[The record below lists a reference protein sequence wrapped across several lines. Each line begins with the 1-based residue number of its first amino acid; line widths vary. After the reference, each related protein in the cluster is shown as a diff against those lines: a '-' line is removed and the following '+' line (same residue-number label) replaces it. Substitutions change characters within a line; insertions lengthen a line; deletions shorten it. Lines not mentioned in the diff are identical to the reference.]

1 MRNDFFGEMAE
12 TGGVPLN
19 ASPVRRWA
27 GARRHRPFAFSISM
41 GIKNVLDDLLS
52 SNYSGSIS
60 GHRPSA
66 LGLLLQRRRA
76 REVLRS
82 VHVHEPSSL
91 LTFDLMDISMWVS
104 MDISMWVSIEMS
116 IEISIGCPWTPTWRC
131 PSERTGSR
139 GGGLGSAD
147 ALLG

>member
-1 MRNDFFGEMAE
+1 MNEITPCRTPQRNHEIG
-12 TGGVPLN
+12 TC
-19 ASPVRRWA
+19 
-27 GARRHRPFAFSISM
+27 
-41 GIKNVLDDLLS
+41 
-52 SNYSGSIS
+52 YSGLAAFARSIS

-66 LGLLLQRRRA
+66 LGLLLQHRRA
-76 REVLRS
+76 LEVLRS

-91 LTFDLMDISMWVS
+91 LTFDLMGISMWRS
-104 MDISMWVSIEMS
+104 MEMS
-116 IEISIGCPWTPTWRC
+116 IEISIGCPWRC

>member
-1 MRNDFFGEMAE
+1 
-12 TGGVPLN
+12 
-19 ASPVRRWA
+19 
-27 GARRHRPFAFSISM
+27 M

-104 MDISMWVSIEMS
+104 MDTHMEMSMDTHMEMS
-116 IEISIGCPWTPTWRC
+116 I
-131 PSERTGSR
+131 
-139 GGGLGSAD
+139 
-147 ALLG
+147 